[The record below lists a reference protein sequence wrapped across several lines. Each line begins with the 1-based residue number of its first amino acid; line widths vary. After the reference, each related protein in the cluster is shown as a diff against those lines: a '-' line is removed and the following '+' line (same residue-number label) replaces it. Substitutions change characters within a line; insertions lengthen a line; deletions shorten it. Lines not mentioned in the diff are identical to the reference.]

1 MRDESLHDKC
11 MIESYIENVC
21 LRLVCNNLIK
31 DGPGGG
37 YGLFLKKYSDSQCC

>member
-31 DGPGGG
+31 DGPPLVMV
-37 YGLFLKKYSDSQCC
+37 YF

>member
-31 DGPGGG
+31 DGPFNFQGG
-37 YGLFLKKYSDSQCC
+37 LWFISKKIF